1 MVYPGGKNNV
11 YHKIINLI
19 PPHRVYI
26 ETHAG
31 SAAIARY
38 KRPAYQTVLIDRD
51 PKVIKAL
58 SAGIANSGEVGLS
71 GWSIVKSDAVAWL
84 HRYQWRGDEFIYAD
98 PPYVMSARRQ
108 HRPIYRYE
116 YTDRQH
122 KDLLDC
128 LKSLPCMVMISGYWS
143 QMYAA
148 ALEDWQVVTFEAITR
163 GGSVATEYLWMN
175 YPEPTVLHDYNYLG
189 DDFRERERIK
199 RKITRWVNRLE
210 SLPEVEKN
218 AILAALTGSYS
229 T

>member
-1 MVYPGGKNNV
+1 MYPGGKNNV
-11 YHKIINLI
+11 YQKIINLI

-38 KRPAYQTVLIDRD
+38 KRPACQTVLIDLD
-51 PKVIKAL
+51 PEVIKTL
-58 SAGIANSGEVGLS
+58 SAGIVKGSDAVH
-71 GWSIVKSDAVAWL
+71 WSIVKSDAVTWL
-84 HRYQWRGDEFIYAD
+84 HCYEWRGDEFVYAD
-98 PPYVMSARRQ
+98 PPYMMSSRRQ

-122 KDLLDC
+122 RDLLDC
-128 LKSLPCMVMISGYWS
+128 LKSLPCKVMISGYQS

-148 ALEDWQVVTFEAITR
+148 ALKDWQVVTFEAITR
-163 GGSVATEYLWMN
+163 GGKMATEYLWMN
-175 YPEPTVLHDYNYLG
+175 YPEPTVLHDYSYLG
-189 DDFRERERIK
+189 EDFRERERIK
-199 RKITRWVNRLE
+199 RKITRWVDRLN

-218 AILAALTGSYS
+218 AILAALNSSYS